1 MTERK
6 LFSIGQAASKAGV
19 SRQTVQYYL
28 MVGLLEPTDRTP
40 TGRRLFDEK
49 AIETIRLIHHMNET
63 GYTLRDIREIFLE
76 KRKNEIKGQTS

>member
-19 SRQTVQYYL
+19 SRQTLQYYL
-28 MVGLLEPTDRTP
+28 MVGLLEPTELTA

-49 AIETIRLIHHMNET
+49 AIETIRLIRQMNET
-63 GYTLRDIREIFLE
+63 GYTLRDIREVFLD
-76 KRKNEIKGQTS
+76 KRKNEGKGQSS

>member
-1 MTERK
+1 MTEHK

-28 MVGLLEPTDRTP
+28 MVGLLEPTEVTA

-49 AIETIRLIHHMNET
+49 AIETIRLIHQMNET

-76 KRKNEIKGQTS
+76 KRKNEGKGPSK